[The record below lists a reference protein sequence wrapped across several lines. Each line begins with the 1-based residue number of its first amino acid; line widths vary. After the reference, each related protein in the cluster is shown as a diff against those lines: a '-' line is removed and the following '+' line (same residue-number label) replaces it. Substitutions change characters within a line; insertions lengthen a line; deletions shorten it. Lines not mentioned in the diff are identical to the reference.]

1 MTQKRG
7 RDPEE
12 KLEIVLAVL
21 RGQESKAEIC
31 RRHGIS
37 ETALYKWRTLF
48 LEGGRAA
55 LANGKDRANSREA
68 HLERENEELKKTV
81 GELATQNRLLKKL
94 Q

>member
-21 RGQESKAEIC
+21 RGQESIAEIC

-37 ETALYKWRTLF
+37 ETALYKWRMLF
-48 LEGGRAA
+48 LEGGRSGWPT
-55 LANGKDRANSREA
+55 GKTGPIP
-68 HLERENEELKKTV
+68 ERHSWSERMRNLRRPSASWPCRT
-81 GELATQNRLLKKL
+81 GF
-94 Q
+94 

>member
-1 MTQKRG
+1 MAQKR

-21 RGQESKAEIC
+21 RGQESMAEIC
-31 RRHGIS
+31 RRHGVS

-48 LEGGRAA
+48 LEGGRSA
-55 LANGKDRANSREA
+55 LANGKEKLGTREA
-68 HLERENEELKKTV
+68 QLERENEELKKTV
-81 GELATQNRLLKKL
+81 GELTMQTRLLKKL